1 VALGSGPTV
10 PFDQVK
16 VTLKRG
22 NIVLEKTTPGE
33 DGRLAFTKLTEG
45 QYEVIIEA
53 PGYHTFYHRANLR
66 FPGNDIDNF
75 SARLVA
81 LDGESGNAAGRE
93 LIPPEALKLFDRGLR
108 AGQNGKHDQAVRHYE
123 KAVEIAPD
131 YAQAWN
137 NLGSEYRLLN
147 RYEKAELALRRA
159 LALEPQSA
167 LARLNL
173 GMLHMGRG
181 EVEAARRNLEAAV
194 EATSELA
201 QAHLLLGLIAYQ
213 ARELEAAAT
222 RFRRALELDAVAS
235 AEAKLYLGSILAAGG
250 DLDAGAGLL
259 EEFLRDHPG
268 DLKATARALLE
279 KIRRAKQASDK
290 P

>member
-1 VALGSGPTV
+1 
-10 PFDQVK
+10 
-16 VTLKRG
+16 
-22 NIVLEKTTPGE
+22 
-33 DGRLAFTKLTEG
+33 
-45 QYEVIIEA
+45 
-53 PGYHTFYHRANLR
+53 
-66 FPGNDIDNF
+66 
-75 SARLVA
+75 
-81 LDGESGNAAGRE
+81 
-93 LIPPEALKLFDRGLR
+93 
-108 AGQNGKHDQAVRHYE
+108 
-123 KAVEIAPD
+123 
-131 YAQAWN
+131 
-137 NLGSEYRLLN
+137 
-147 RYEKAELALRRA
+147 LALRRA

-181 EVEAARRNLEAAV
+181 EVEAALRNLEAAV
-194 EATSELA
+194 EAASELA